1 MESASHVLQLKQKM
15 EPEKGLVKLVNVIM
29 RNNLPSVFN
38 YLSVFALIQIVLL
51 IQLGN
56 ASLALKKR
64 QMELEKLMVLLK
76 HVHASQH
83 LFGIQN

>member
-1 MESASHVLQLKQKM
+1 MLQLKQKM